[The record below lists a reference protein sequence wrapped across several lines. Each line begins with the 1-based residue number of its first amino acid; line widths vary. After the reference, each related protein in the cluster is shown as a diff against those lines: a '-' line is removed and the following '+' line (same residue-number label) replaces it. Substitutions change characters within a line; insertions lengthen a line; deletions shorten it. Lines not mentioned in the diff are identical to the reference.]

1 MKSIVIASNN
11 EDKIREIKELLSD
24 LHLDVK
30 SLKDFPEI
38 PEIIEDGKTFE
49 ENALKKAREAFCI
62 LQTPILSDDSGL
74 EVYALNM
81 QPGVYSARFAGE
93 PKDYRKN
100 NQKLLKLLEN
110 YTEADQREARFRC
123 IVVFKTIESE
133 HIVEGICRGRIIDQ
147 LRGNGGF
154 GYDPLF
160 IPDGYD
166 QTFAELPQRIKNSI
180 SHRGKA
186 FNQIKQI
193 IKDFT

>member
-1 MKSIVIASNN
+1 MKSLVIASNN
-11 EDKIREIKELLSD
+11 EDKVREIKEILSD
-24 LHLDVK
+24 LHLDIK

-49 ENALKKAREAFCI
+49 ENALKKAREVFSI

-74 EVYALNM
+74 EVYAINM

-110 YTEADQREARFRC
+110 YPEEDEREARFRC
-123 IVVFKTIESE
+123 LVVFKTFESE
-133 HIVEGICRGRIIDQ
+133 HIVEGICKGRIIDE

-160 IPDGYD
+160 IPDGYK

-180 SHRGKA
+180 SHRGRA

-193 IKDFT
+193 IKGYT